1 MRLFRLSLPFAVLA
15 LTGCEFLN
23 GESDPSNGVTDIS
36 VTPPAATSSAL
47 VYYDTCEDLLTD
59 MRASMADEMTA
70 RLLNAENH
78 YYGGVDAVAEDGN
91 TDDAEGA
98 PTAEA
103 GDAGGTGAANDSR
116 TEGEDFSGTNNQE
129 EGVDEADF
137 VKTDGY
143 HIYVLNGNRLEILG
157 VPEFGELNHASTT
170 DIEGRPTQ
178 MLLGDNRLVVF
189 STVNVY
195 GDEVDDAL
203 RALVTDDAMMEDQEG
218 YYYYRY
224 YQLTKATVVD
234 ITDRTAPQ
242 VERELF
248 LESSY
253 KTARRVEQSIWMVGY
268 SWRNF
273 NYNIQYWPSLPSEY
287 WELNATTHDAKNF
300 LTKRYKTRL
309 PQT

>member
-143 HIYVLNGNRLEILG
+143 HIYVLNGNRLEI
-157 VPEFGELNHASTT
+157 FGRSRIWRIKSRVDDGHRRAPNADAARRQPIGGFFDGECLRRRGGRRIASVG
-170 DIEGRPTQ
+170 DGRCDDGRP
-178 MLLGDNRLVVF
+178 
-189 STVNVY
+189 
-195 GDEVDDAL
+195 
-203 RALVTDDAMMEDQEG
+203 
-218 YYYYRY
+218 
-224 YQLTKATVVD
+224 
-234 ITDRTAPQ
+234 
-242 VERELF
+242 
-248 LESSY
+248 
-253 KTARRVEQSIWMVGY
+253 RRVLLLSI
-268 SWRNF
+268 
-273 NYNIQYWPSLPSEY
+273 LPADKG
-287 WELNATTHDAKNF
+287 N
-300 LTKRYKTRL
+300 RC
-309 PQT
+309 